1 MQLVTDNDF
10 QQKLMRMSFAEP
22 VVLSSNKDVLRWRQE
37 WMQAL
42 KTWHSPYKLLIDCTQ
57 LTVTDTPEIRAELE
71 RMLKFFNGLFLRKA
85 IGFGLDASKNHA
97 ALPFEVMP
105 TLDAAEDKIGIRT
118 RTAGTAPSDFRGAI
132 QLENHFQQHVIELSF
147 RVPVTMQSQADVAAL
162 KSKLMNN
169 LMQWH
174 SKWSLIVD
182 CSNLQVNPATHAEF
196 QLMERFF
203 RGLFMKEIVGYSPSG
218 DKSTY
223 PFTVFR
229 SRHKA
234 AAKLEGEGAFS
245 GDEANCRSRVGSSG
259 T

>member
-1 MQLVTDNDF
+1 MQLVIDNDF
-10 QQKLMRMSFAEP
+10 QQKIMRMGFAQPET
-22 VVLSSNKDVLRWRQE
+22 LGTNKDVLRWRQE

-42 KTWHSPYKLLIDCTQ
+42 KTWHSPYKLVVDCSN
-57 LTVTDTPEIRAELE
+57 LSIADAPEMKAELE

-85 IGFGLDASKNHA
+85 VGFGFDASKHHEL
-97 ALPFEVMP
+97 LPFEVVA
-105 TLDAAEDKIGIRT
+105 TQDEAEDKIGIRI
-118 RTAGTAPSDFRGAI
+118 RNAGAEPSDFRSSI

-147 RVPVTMQSQADVAAL
+147 KAPVVMATKADVAAL

-182 CSNLQVNPATHAEF
+182 CTNLKVDPVTHPDF

-218 DKSTY
+218 DKTTY
-223 PFTVFR
+223 PFEVFR
-229 SRHKA
+229 ARHKA
-234 AAKLEGEGAFS
+234 AAKLEGEGTFS
-245 GDEANCRSRVGSSG
+245 GDEANCRSRGTSG